1 MYMSDQAFENLV
13 DWLLDNGCDWS
24 PSHRISNT
32 SINKIIVPAAGL
44 YIVYWVT
51 RHFEI
56 IDEKR
61 YVAFSLKYL

>member
-13 DWLLDNGCDWS
+13 DWLLDNGCDWKNIE
-24 PSHRISNT
+24 ISNT
-32 SINKIIVPAAGL
+32 HINKIIVPAAGL
-44 YIVYWVT
+44 YIVDRVT

-56 IDEKR
+56 IYEKR